1 MIWGQHSF
9 PDDTLFRLAFG
20 NLRVYL
26 YRRRR
31 EWRWSLEY
39 SDIPEEASFTEVGEG
54 QGASLTS
61 LTWQRM
67 ITKEVSEV
75 VVLGP
80 RLPDRPLSVSPQEQV
95 QIAHNVQVRLWITLP
110 LWLRLSCAHGEMVL
124 EAGSERLSGSWLGDS
139 VGGRMAY
146 TLKSEPR
153 YHGESD
159 PIRDHHARCS
169 LSILNQAVAPFVV
182 SKLAIPTELLNLY
195 QTKDEPG
202 GEMYTSEVKLLHT
215 RDHEISVNPLHHRD
229 FPKLAPLVPAR
240 VRGVDNFWKRSVGLL
255 KRIGNYS

>member
-26 YRRRR
+26 GRRRR

-39 SDIPEEASFTEVGEG
+39 SDLTEAASFEAVGAAE
-54 QGASLTS
+54 AMTLSNLS
-61 LTWQRM
+61 WQRM
-67 ITKEVSEV
+67 ITKELSEV
-75 VVLGP
+75 VVLAP
-80 RLPDRPLSVSPQEQV
+80 RLPDRPLSIFPQEQV
-95 QIAHNVQVRLWITLP
+95 QIAQNAQVQLWISIP
-110 LWLRLSCAHGEMVL
+110 LWVHVGCAKGETVF

-159 PIRDHHARCS
+159 LIPDHRARCV
-169 LSILNQAVAPFVV
+169 LSILNQADAPFVV
-182 SKLAIPTELLNLY
+182 SKLAVPSELLHLY
-195 QTKDEPG
+195 QTTG
-202 GEMYTSEVKLLHT
+202 GYGGGVYTSEVKLLQT
-215 RDHEISVNPLHHRD
+215 RDHEISVNPLHHRESSRQPP
-229 FPKLAPLVPAR
+229 FVAAR

>member
-20 NLRVYL
+20 NVRVYIA
-26 YRRRR
+26 RRRR

-39 SDIPEEASFTEVGEG
+39 ADLFEAASFEAVGEDLDK
-54 QGASLTS
+54 SLSS
-61 LTWQRM
+61 LSWQRM
-67 ITKEVSEV
+67 ITKELSEV
-75 VVLGP
+75 LVLAP
-80 RLPDRPLSVSPQEQV
+80 RLPDRPLSVFPQGQV
-95 QIAHNVQVRLWITLP
+95 QIAKNAQVRLWVSLP
-110 LWLRLSCAHGEMVL
+110 MWVQFGCTNGETVL
-124 EAGSERLSGSWLGDS
+124 EVGSERLSGSWLGDS
-139 VGGRMAY
+139 IGGRMAY

-159 PIRDHHARCS
+159 PIPDHCARCV
-169 LSILNQAVAPFVV
+169 LSILNQADSPFVV
-182 SKLAIPTELLNLY
+182 SKLAVPTELLHLY
-195 QTKDEPG
+195 QTKTGEG
-202 GEMYTSEVKLLHT
+202 SEMYTSEVKLLHT

-229 FPKLAPLVPAR
+229 HSRQAPFVPAR

>member
-9 PDDTLFRLAFG
+9 PDDTLFRLTLG

-26 YRRRR
+26 ARRRR

-39 SDIPEEASFTEVGEG
+39 SEIREAASFTAVEEG
-54 QGASLTS
+54 QDTS
-61 LTWQRM
+61 STSRTWQRM

-75 VVLGP
+75 VVLSP
-80 RLPDRPLSVSPQEQV
+80 RLPDRPLAVSPQEQV
-95 QIAHNVQVRLWITLP
+95 QIAHNVQVRLWVSLP
-110 LWLRLSCAHGEMVL
+110 LWVHFGCVSGETVF

-139 VGGRMAY
+139 TDGRMAY

-159 PIRDHHARCS
+159 PISDHRARCS
-169 LSILNQAVAPFVV
+169 LSILNQAVAPFVM
-182 SKLAIPTELLNLY
+182 SKLAIPTDLLHLY
-195 QTKDEPG
+195 QKTQEHG

-229 FPKLAPLVPAR
+229 LPRQAPLVPAR

-255 KRIGNYS
+255 KRIGNY